1 VVAEEV
7 VMAHQLQELQVPVVE
22 EREDVTHVVQTL
34 QQTLVVVLEVG
45 EMLPAGKQVE
55 PVVQA

>member
-1 VVAEEV
+1 MV
-7 VMAHQLQELQVPVVE
+7 HQLQELQVPVVE
-22 EREDVTHVVQTL
+22 ELEDVIHVVHPE
-34 QQTLVVVLEVG
+34 QQTLVAAVAVE